1 MIVALEA
8 FFLRPSLLCALLD
21 FEMVEFVAEE
31 MEEALNKTSCSSV
44 YQQGGPAVCMM
55 PECFDNQPFLK
66 HLRDQSEAT
75 SWAHIEDDCEIFL
88 LKAAEP
94 SLPTFA
100 STAVCQ
106 DTAKATGT
114 GGLHPAADL
123 PTDASLQGSS
133 LYTSIPGTGGLHPA
147 ADLPTDASLQGSSL
161 YSSIPDPTPAD
172 GVNIILTNAEEKS
185 RNGSLVWAPGLLQMF
200 QDRVDDSDYD
210 IHHASD
216 GIGSKLLGIL
226 EGACSL

>member
-1 MIVALEA
+1 MDTLEKERKKRTIKEVKEKFNGLKKKYKRTQDQRNQTGHVAVTPNPYDHLIEMIIGKE
-8 FFLRPSLLCALLD
+8 
-21 FEMVEFVAEE
+21 
-31 MEEALNKTSCSSV
+31 
-44 YQQGGPAVCMM
+44 
-55 PECFDNQPFLK
+55 
-66 HLRDQSEAT
+66 SEVI
-75 SWAHIEDDCEIFL
+75 HGIGQKDDCEIFL

-133 LYTSIPGTGGLHPA
+133 LYSSIPGTGGLHPA

-161 YSSIPDPTPAD
+161 YSSIPDHTPAD
-172 GVNIILTNAEEKS
+172 GVNIILTNVS
-185 RNGSLVWAPGLLQMF
+185 PG
-200 QDRVDDSDYD
+200 
-210 IHHASD
+210 
-216 GIGSKLLGIL
+216 
-226 EGACSL
+226 CSL